1 VITGLLFF
9 ASISSLLFFALL
21 LAYEFH
27 LKAHAPAV
35 VQLHPGDSIIY
46 RKQKYSTHPCPRAY
60 DVHPTSQGD
69 SYSYFVDK
77 FWTVENVLR
86 DGRVLVTTRTH
97 KHHYLRSNDPNL
109 RRAGIVA
116 RLRFRKR
123 FPHLEEAA

>member
-1 VITGLLFF
+1 MITGLLLF
-9 ASISSLLFFALL
+9 ASIGSLLFFVLL

-27 LKAHAPAV
+27 LWGRTPV
-35 VQLHPGDSIIY
+35 PIQLHVGDTIIY

-60 DVHPTSQGD
+60 DIHPTTQGD
-69 SYSYFVDK
+69 DYTYFVDK

-97 KHHYLRSNDPNL
+97 KHHYLQPNDPNL
-109 RRAGIVA
+109 RRAGFIA
-116 RLRFRKR
+116 RLRYRNR